1 MYDTLIQALKVDEST
16 KNSSLTKPIMTLENE
31 PIHDPKQVN
40 SKNEIEVL
48 RPPATQNTTWEIQR
62 D

>member
-31 PIHDPKQVN
+31 PIHEPKQVN
-40 SKNEIEVL
+40 SENEIEV
-48 RPPATQNTTWEIQR
+48 
-62 D
+62 